1 VTVLAPY
8 PDAELVMMDLL
19 QPVAPTVT
27 ATDQTLTGRT
37 IQIQR
42 VGGTDDGVTDR
53 PVLQVTCMATTR
65 TEAWA
70 MARDVQQRVLA
81 AGGTAV
87 TGTRVAGVY
96 IDSTR
101 TVTPPDQLPDRN
113 PGIRPV
119 SAQYRLGLRRP
130 RPT

>member
-1 VTVLAPY
+1 MSTVLAPF
-8 PDAELVMMDLL
+8 PDVELVMLDLL
-19 QPVAPTVT
+19 RPVAPTVT
-27 ATDQTLTGRT
+27 ATDAN
-37 IQIQR
+37 IVPPVVVVQR

-53 PVLQVTCMATTR
+53 PIVQVTCLAATR
-65 TEAWA
+65 QAAWA
-70 MARDVQQRVLA
+70 MARQVQQVVLA

-87 TGTRVAGVY
+87 SGTYVTNVF

-113 PGIRPV
+113 VNLRPV

-130 RPT
+130 R